1 MHRHS
6 YRGPTGLRRGGDA
19 TPRWRGSENS
29 GHVLSHPEALS
40 LCPCSFLPPRSL
52 RGATCP
58 PLLLRLLRALT
69 EFTLQGLSLSCVPT
83 ATEPQQPP
91 AFTTTVNRASF
102 LQVPAMQVSKRGHRR
117 GNLEEAL
124 GRVTCLTSQ
133 GLVHSCFYILHYFPQ
148 NFWKVHLQLE

>member
-40 LCPCSFLPPRSL
+40 LSPCSFLPPRSL

-58 PLLLRLLRALT
+58 PLLLRFLRALT
-69 EFTLQGLSLSCVPT
+69 EFTLRGLSLSCVPT

-102 LQVPAMQVSKRGHRR
+102 LQVPAVQVSKRGHQR
-117 GNLEEAL
+117 GKPGGSTRMSYVPDLTGTCSFLLLHSSLLPPELLES
-124 GRVTCLTSQ
+124 TPTT
-133 GLVHSCFYILHYFPQ
+133 
-148 NFWKVHLQLE
+148 